1 MRELFKGISFV
12 CILLALSLNGCKE
25 DVPFNEDYDETAYP
39 FPDIYRFP
47 DIDVPADNPLT
58 IAKVDLGRKLFYD
71 PLISK
76 SQTTS
81 CGTCHNLGS
90 ALTDNGLPFSTND
103 IGGITARNATPLFN
117 LAWTDK
123 GFFWDGRVM
132 TLENAVEDAI
142 VNEQHPEWETTLNG
156 IKADE
161 EYAFAFREAFKNA
174 AVDETNVIKA
184 ITSFIR
190 TIISSDSKYDKSLR
204 GQATLTALE
213 QEGFDLVFT
222 TERGDCFHCHG
233 VYPFMTDNDFHDN
246 GLQDASTIGQYSDLG
261 LGGANGVSTDIGKMK
276 APPLRNL
283 SYTAPY
289 MHDGRF
295 ATLDEVIDFYSEGLH
310 VTPNIDPL
318 MKQALQGG
326 VQLTPQEKAA
336 LKAFLLTLDDPAFIN
351 NDDYKSPF

>member
-1 MRELFKGISFV
+1 MRQFIKGISFIY
-12 CILLALSLNGCKE
+12 ILLAFSLTGCKE

-47 DIDVPADNPLT
+47 DIDLPADNPLT
-58 IAKVDLGRKLFYD
+58 AAKVDLGRKLFYET
-71 PLISK
+71 LISN
-76 SQTTS
+76 SQTMS
-81 CGTCHNLGS
+81 CGTCHSLDD
-90 ALTDNGLPFSTND
+90 AMTDNGLSLSTND
-103 IGGITARNATPLFN
+103 IGALTARNASPLFN

-132 TLENAVEDAI
+132 TLEEAVEDAI
-142 VNEQHPEWETTLNG
+142 VNEQHPVWETTLDAL
-156 IKADE
+156 KASD
-161 EYAFAFREAFKNA
+161 EYALAFRQAFKNA
-174 AVDETNVIKA
+174 EVDQENVVKA
-184 ITSFIR
+184 ISSFVR

-204 GQATLTALE
+204 GQASLTPLE

-246 GLQDASTIGQYSDLG
+246 GLQDASTIGAYVDLG
-261 LGGANGVSTDIGKMK
+261 LGGANGVTIDIGKMK

-326 VQLTPQEKAA
+326 VQLSVQEKAA
-336 LKAFLLTLDDPAFIN
+336 LKAFLLTLDDPSFIN

>member
-1 MRELFKGISFV
+1 MRQVFKGISFV
-12 CILLALSLNGCKE
+12 CILLVLGLSGCKE

-47 DIDVPADNPLT
+47 DIDVPSDNPLT
-58 IAKVDLGRKLFYD
+58 IAKVDLGRKLFYET
-71 PLISK
+71 LISK
-76 SQTTS
+76 SQTMS

-103 IGGITARNATPLFN
+103 IGGITTRNATPLFN

-132 TLENAVEDAI
+132 TLEDAVEDAI

-184 ITSFIR
+184 ISSFIR

-246 GLQDASTIGQYSDLG
+246 GLQDASTIGQYTDLG
-261 LGGANGVSTDIGKMK
+261 LGGANGVNTDIGKMK

-336 LKAFLLTLDDPAFIN
+336 LKAFLLTLDDHAFIN